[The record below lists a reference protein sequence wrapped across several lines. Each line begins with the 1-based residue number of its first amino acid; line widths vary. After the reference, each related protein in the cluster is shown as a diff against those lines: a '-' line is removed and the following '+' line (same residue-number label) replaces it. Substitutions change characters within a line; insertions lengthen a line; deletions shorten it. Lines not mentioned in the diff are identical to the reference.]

1 MSKEKSTKDILLEH
15 SKAKVKLFE
24 RYLSIYLN
32 ILDRA
37 GFIRNI
43 ILADLFAGEG
53 IYKNGEKGS
62 PIIAFETIQRHL
74 TNKKDDKKIY
84 FIIND
89 AEKSKID
96 SSKYKVERIEEW
108 INQFDLHSDL
118 NIKYLKH
125 DFIGLIPALINLIKS
140 MHSSDR
146 ALLFIDPW
154 GYKEIR
160 PRDLKSLLQNEKVE
174 ILLFLP
180 VSFMYRFSKKAIT
193 TEFVGGQ
200 PLEEFLQELFGEDLQ
215 SILEITAVDDYIDV
229 IRTKFMTYLNVPYVD
244 DYILTT
250 EDSNKYCLFFF
261 SFNKKGFRKIIEAK
275 WSLDKEYGR
284 GVNREE
290 NFNLF
295 SGAHSNEYENKL
307 IEYIFTSEGRTNE
320 QLLDFGFEN
329 RFLPKHTREILNKL
343 LKEGK
348 IKIVSLD
355 GLEAKNFYI
364 DNEKRKVLV
373 KKV

>member
-74 TNKKDDKKIY
+74 KSKKDDKKIF

-89 AEKSKID
+89 AEKSKIE

-108 INQFDLHSDL
+108 INNYKLHPDLK
-118 NIKYLKH
+118 IAYLKH
-125 DFIGLIPALINLIKS
+125 DFSGLIPAILNLINS
-140 MHSSDR
+140 MRSNDR

-160 PRDLKSLLQNEKVE
+160 PRDLKSLLKNEKVE

-180 VSFMYRFSKKAIT
+180 VSFMYRFSKSAIST
-193 TEFVGGQ
+193 GFVGGE
-200 PLEEFLQELFGEDLQ
+200 PLEEFLNELFGEDLISVLKIN
-215 SILEITAVDDYIDV
+215 SIDEFISV
-229 IRTKFMTYLNVPYVD
+229 IIEKFKTYLGVPFID
-244 DYILTT
+244 DFVLTT

-295 SGAHSNEYENKL
+295 SGAHSNNYEDKL
-307 IEYIFTSEGRTNE
+307 INFLINSEGKTNE
-320 QLLDFGFEN
+320 ELLDFGFEN
-329 RFLPKHTREILNKL
+329 RFLPKHTKEILDKL
-343 LKEGK
+343 LSDGK
-348 IKIVSLD
+348 IKIESLD
-355 GLEAKNFYI
+355 GLVAKNFYI
-364 DNEKRKVLV
+364 GNEKRKVLI
-373 KKV
+373 KKT

>member
-1 MSKEKSTKDILLEH
+1 MAKERSTKDILLEH

-62 PIIAFETIQRHL
+62 PIVAFETIQRHL
-74 TNKKDDKKIY
+74 KSKKDDKKIY

-89 AEKSKID
+89 AEKSKIE
-96 SSKYKVERIEEW
+96 SSKYKVERIQEW
-108 INQFDLHSDL
+108 INHYTQHPDLK
-118 NIKYLKH
+118 ITYLKH
-125 DFIGLIPALINLIKS
+125 DFSNLIPAILNLINS
-140 MHSSDR
+140 MHSNDR

-160 PRDLKSLLQNEKVE
+160 PKVLKSLLKNEKVE

-180 VSFMYRFSKKAIT
+180 VSFMYRFSKSAVST
-193 TEFVGGQ
+193 GFVGGE
-200 PLEEFLQELFGEDLQ
+200 PLEEFLNELFGEDLI
-215 SILEITAVDDYIDV
+215 SILKINSSDEFISVLIEKFKAYLSVHYIDHFV
-229 IRTKFMTYLNVPYVD
+229 
-244 DYILTT
+244 LTT

-295 SGAHSNEYENKL
+295 SGAHSNNYEDKL
-307 IEYIFTSEGRTNE
+307 INFIINSEGKTNE
-320 QLLDFGFEN
+320 ELLDFGFEN
-329 RFLPKHTREILNKL
+329 SFLPKHTKEILDKL
-343 LKEGK
+343 LSDGK
-348 IKIVSLD
+348 IKIESLD
-355 GLEAKNFYI
+355 GIFAKSFYI
-364 DNEKRKVLV
+364 GNAKRKVLI

>member
-1 MSKEKSTKDILLEH
+1 MSKEKSTKEILLEH

-53 IYKNGEKGS
+53 IYRNGEKGS
-62 PIIAFETIQRHL
+62 PIIAFEAIQRHL
-74 TNKKDDKKIY
+74 ATKTDDKKIL

-89 AEKSKID
+89 PEKSKIE
-96 SSKYKVERIEEW
+96 STKFKVERIEEW
-108 INQFDLHSDL
+108 INKFNLHPDLR
-118 NIKYLKH
+118 IVYLRH
-125 DFIGLIPALINLIKS
+125 DFSSLMPAILNLISS
-140 MHSSDR
+140 MHSNDR

-160 PRDLKSLLQNEKVE
+160 PRDLKSLLKNEKVE

-180 VSFMYRFSKKAIT
+180 ISFMYRFSKSAIST
-193 TEFVGGQ
+193 GFVGGE
-200 PLEEFLQELFGEDLQ
+200 PLEEFLRELFGEDLISVLKIS
-215 SILEITAVDDYIDV
+215 SIDEFISV
-229 IRTKFMTYLNVPYVD
+229 IIEKFKTYLTVPFID
-244 DYILTT
+244 DFVLTT
-250 EDSNKYCLFFF
+250 EDSNKYSLFFF

-275 WSLDKEYGR
+275 WNLDKEYGR

-295 SGAHSNEYENKL
+295 SGAHSNNYEDKL
-307 IEYIFTSEGRTNE
+307 VNFIINSEGKTNE
-320 QLLDFGFEN
+320 ELLDFGFEN
-329 RFLPKHTREILNKL
+329 RFLPKHTKEILDKL
-343 LKEGK
+343 LSNGK
-348 IKIVSLD
+348 IKIESLD
-355 GLEAKNFYI
+355 GLVAKNFYI
-364 DNEKRKVLV
+364 GNEKRKVLI
-373 KKV
+373 KKA

>member
-1 MSKEKSTKDILLEH
+1 MSKEKSTIDILLEH

-62 PIIAFETIQRHL
+62 PIIAFEAIQRHL
-74 TNKKDDKKIY
+74 TNKKDNKKIY

-89 AEKSKID
+89 AEKSKIE

-108 INQFDLHSDL
+108 INHFTLHPDLK
-118 NIKYLKH
+118 IVYLKH
-125 DFIGLIPALINLIKS
+125 DFSGLIPAILSLISS
-140 MHSSDR
+140 MHSNDR

-160 PRDLKSLLQNEKVE
+160 SRDLKSLLKNEKVE

-180 VSFMYRFSKKAIT
+180 ISFMYRFSKSAIST
-193 TEFVGGQ
+193 GFVGGE
-200 PLEEFLQELFGEDLQ
+200 PLEEFLKELFEEDLVSVLKIS
-215 SILEITAVDDYIDV
+215 SIDEFISI
-229 IRTKFMTYLNVPYVD
+229 INEKFKTYLEVPFID
-244 DYILTT
+244 DFVLTT

-284 GVNREE
+284 GVNREV

-295 SGAHSNEYENKL
+295 SGAHSNNYEDKL
-307 IEYIFTSEGRTNE
+307 VNFIINSEGKTNE
-320 QLLDFGFEN
+320 ELLDFGFEN
-329 RFLPKHTREILNKL
+329 RFLPKHTKEILDKL
-343 LKEGK
+343 LSEGK
-348 IKIVSLD
+348 IKIEALD
-355 GLEAKNFYI
+355 GLVAKSFYI
-364 DNEKRKVLV
+364 GNEKRKVLI
-373 KKV
+373 KKA

>member
-74 TNKKDDKKIY
+74 TGKKDDKKIY

-89 AEKSKID
+89 AEKSKIE

-108 INQFDLHSDL
+108 INNYKLHPDLK
-118 NIKYLKH
+118 IAYLKH
-125 DFIGLIPALINLIKS
+125 DFSSLIPAVLNLINS
-140 MHSSDR
+140 MHSNDR

-160 PRDLKSLLQNEKVE
+160 PRDLKSLLKNEKVE

-180 VSFMYRFSKKAIT
+180 ISFMYRFSKSAIST
-193 TEFVGGQ
+193 GFIGGE
-200 PLEEFLQELFGEDLQ
+200 PLEEFLNELFGEDLISVLKIN
-215 SILEITAVDDYIDV
+215 SIDEFISV
-229 IRTKFMTYLNVPYVD
+229 IIEKFKTYLAVPFID
-244 DYILTT
+244 DFALTT

-295 SGAHSNEYENKL
+295 SGAHSNNYEDKL
-307 IEYIFTSEGRTNE
+307 VSFLINSEGKTNE
-320 QLLDFGFEN
+320 ELLDFGFEN
-329 RFLPKHTREILNKL
+329 RFLPKHTKEILDKL
-343 LKEGK
+343 LSDGK
-348 IKIVSLD
+348 IKIESLD
-355 GLEAKNFYI
+355 GLVAKNFYI
-364 DNEKRKVLV
+364 GNEKRKVLI
-373 KKV
+373 KKA